1 MAVFYYFG
9 LVVLTVHLLS
19 SPPTVV
25 YFHNEDWLKEEEKAA
40 WHQFLAGVKTDLESV
55 LLLSLETKKK
65 KKEESTRFRQ
75 IDAVKSVW
83 FYEHKQTFPF
93 SSMSARHFD
102 GCSTVK
108 HEKKKVS
115 IASECTK
122 EHQHHYLL
130 TPFLFDN
137 HGCRQRYN
145 YYLSQKAGAKK
156 QKLEELVTRVTT
168 LCEMELIGMDLT
180 DCHVCPAVSNSSGF
194 SFTENDWTLR
204 LQRNLDAFLG
214 AQYTSHYLAT
224 KGQTFRQ
231 WQSVF
236 SSVTSSWHY
245 LFYGA
250 PDILITNKSGE
261 TSASIQLAQS
271 LADNMDNSS
280 DQENLDVSSEDE
292 AVEITKIPS
301 EDWQCPLKVGE
312 LLAQLHFLAV
322 AKYTRKIVKGTYPT
336 SVTTRGAIIDRQLGV
351 VHVSIT
357 LDSSGFRVEINHPLM
372 AETLT
377 EERLCEHLHHLV
389 SPEGHDLLPPS
400 AKKKRVE

>member
-1 MAVFYYFG
+1 M
-9 LVVLTVHLLS
+9 
-19 SPPTVV
+19 
-25 YFHNEDWLKEEEKAA
+25 
-40 WHQFLAGVKTDLESV
+40 KTDLKNV

-65 KKEESTRFRQ
+65 KKEESTSTSTTFRK
-75 IDAVKSVW
+75 ISAVTTGSVW
-83 FYEHKQTFPF
+83 FYEHRQTFPF

-102 GCSTVK
+102 SCSTVK

-122 EHQHHYLL
+122 EHHYLL

-137 HGCRQRYN
+137 HGCRHRYN
-145 YYLSQKAGAKK
+145 HYLSQTAGAKK

-168 LCEMELIGMDLT
+168 LCEKELNGMDLT

-194 SFTENDWTLR
+194 SFTDNDWTLR

-214 AQYTSHYLAT
+214 AQYKSHYLAT
-224 KGQTFRQ
+224 KGQAFGF
-231 WQSVF
+231 WQSIF
-236 SSVTSSWHY
+236 SSVTSSCHY

-250 PDILITNKSGE
+250 PDILITNQSGE
-261 TSASIQLAQS
+261 TIQLAQS
-271 LADNMDNSS
+271 SADNMDNSS
-280 DQENLDVSSEDE
+280 DQENLDVSSEEE
-292 AVEITKIPS
+292 AIEIAKIPS
-301 EDWQCPLKVGE
+301 AFYEDWQCPLKVGE

-336 SVTTRGAIIDRQLGV
+336 SVTTRVALLDKQLGV

-357 LDSSGFRVEINHPLM
+357 LDSSGFWVEINHPLM

-389 SPEGHDLLPPS
+389 SPERNDLPPS
-400 AKKKRVE
+400 AKKQRVVE

>member
-1 MAVFYYFG
+1 M
-9 LVVLTVHLLS
+9 
-19 SPPTVV
+19 
-25 YFHNEDWLKEEEKAA
+25 
-40 WHQFLAGVKTDLESV
+40 KTDLESV

-168 LCEMELIGMDLT
+168 LCEKELIGMDLT

-250 PDILITNKSGE
+250 PDILITKKSGE

-271 LADNMDNSS
+271 LADNMD
-280 DQENLDVSSEDE
+280 
-292 AVEITKIPS
+292 
-301 EDWQCPLKVGE
+301 
-312 LLAQLHFLAV
+312 
-322 AKYTRKIVKGTYPT
+322 KG
-336 SVTTRGAIIDRQLGV
+336 
-351 VHVSIT
+351 
-357 LDSSGFRVEINHPLM
+357 
-372 AETLT
+372 
-377 EERLCEHLHHLV
+377 
-389 SPEGHDLLPPS
+389 
-400 AKKKRVE
+400 